1 MPANKRIFFG
11 CYAAGIAKDGSS
23 TFTPIHG
30 LQTIGTTTSFNLE
43 QAFEIGQVNI
53 YQNIENVPDIEIT
66 TEKLLDGYPP
76 VYILATQAGTSA
88 SLTGRGSVSC
98 QVAMSIFGDTSDS
111 ASGTPTQQVTMSGL
125 FPSQVSFSIPTE
137 GNSTESVTLV
147 GNNRVWK
154 SSSFDFTG
162 TLFNNQDQPL
172 ALGPPSSGGIARRQN
187 VIFSDLTATILPA
200 GSFGGIPGISNS
212 GTNDKGAD
220 GQYGAHIS
228 QISVSANLGRTPLY
242 ELGRRAPY
250 FRYLDFPVEVT
261 TEISQISTA
270 GDLVSATDTGVVPG
284 SGTNLGDKTIAV
296 KLQEGLYI
304 DCGTRNKLSSVSL
317 GDASATGGNM
327 TNTFT
332 YQTFNY
338 LKITHAQDPASLS

>member
-1 MPANKRIFFG
+1 MANKRIFFG
-11 CYAAGIAKDGSS
+11 VYCVGIAPDGSS

-30 LQTIGTTTSFNLE
+30 LQTCGTNTSFNLE

-66 TEKLLDGYPP
+66 LEKLLDGYCPM
-76 VYILATQAGTSA
+76 YLLATQKGSSA
-88 SLTGRGSVSC
+88 SLTGRGAVSS
-98 QVAMSIFGDTSDS
+98 QVALSIFGDTSDS
-111 ASGTPTQQVTMSGL
+111 ASGVPIQQVTMSGL
-125 FPSQVSFSIPTE
+125 FPSAVSFTVPTD
-137 GNSTESVTLV
+137 GNCTESLTLV

-162 TLFNNQDQPL
+162 TIFNNQDAPL
-172 ALGPPSSGGIARRQN
+172 ALGPPNSGGIARRQN
-187 VIFSDLTATILPA
+187 VIFATLTDTILPA
-200 GSFGGIPGISNS
+200 GNFGGIPGISAS
-212 GTNDKGAD
+212 GTNDKGSD
-220 GQYGAHIS
+220 GQYGTHVS

-261 TEISQISTA
+261 TEISTISTQ
-270 GDLVSATDTGVVPG
+270 GDLVSATDTGVIPG
-284 SGTNLGDKTIAV
+284 SGTNVADKTIAV
-296 KLQEGLYI
+296 RLQEGLYI

-327 TNTFT
+327 THTFT
-332 YQTFNY
+332 FQTFNY
-338 LKITHAQDPASLS
+338 FKVQHSQDPTSLS